1 MRKHCALDNETPLK
15 LVCLTRGSFGIA
27 IARDA
32 FSRRH
37 SAVAKKHP
45 RQSRAL
51 A

>member
-37 SAVAKKHP
+37 SAPSQKNIRAKAA
-45 RQSRAL
+45 R
-51 A
+51 